1 MGDLTRFNSLF
12 DDAFFNNFFRPV
24 ASDKGERVPAIDVH
38 ESDGGYCI
46 KADLPGISKDD
57 IHVTLEN
64 GVLTI
69 SAETKQ
75 EDKEE
80 KDGKVIRQERHYGQY
95 VRRLSVGDNLDPAS
109 IKARFEN
116 GVLQLDLPKQ
126 EPKAPEV
133 SKVTID

>member
-57 IHVTLEN
+57 IQVTLEN

-116 GVLQLDLPKQ
+116 GVLQLDLPKP

>member
-12 DDAFFNNFFRPV
+12 DDAFFSNFFRPV

-57 IHVTLEN
+57 IHVTQEN

-116 GVLQLDLPKQ
+116 GVLQLDLPKP